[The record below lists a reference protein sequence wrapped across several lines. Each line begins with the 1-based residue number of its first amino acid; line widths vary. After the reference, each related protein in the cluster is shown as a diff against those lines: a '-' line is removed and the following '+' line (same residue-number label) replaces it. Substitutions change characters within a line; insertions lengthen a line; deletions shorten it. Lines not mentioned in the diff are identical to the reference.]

1 MLDFT
6 SASYLGSE
14 FSSVDL
20 HLKTPLT
27 LGKPAFLKEPLL
39 NRWVANQIAKMQG
52 LERGVI
58 APSSLHLFWDL
69 FGILSKNYIVF
80 IEENTYPIGQWGTIH
95 ADARQIPVIRFKPE
109 NLIELQNSI
118 RKNCFNKQKPLIVC
132 DALNIDSGKLAPIK
146 EYLSLIEPMNGHL
159 LIDDTQTFGI
169 FGANPT
175 HTGFGLGGG
184 GILKLLHI
192 NSSKTLTIN
201 SLSKAFGVPIAVLAG
216 NEKIIKSFEKH
227 SLTRVHS
234 SAVSAAH
241 AIAAAHILKNN
252 QQIGDKLRQKL
263 WNNIQ
268 YFRKNL
274 AKLGSLT
281 TTSGIFPVQKVSLN
295 YPNSALLIYQK
306 LLENN
311 IECLL
316 LASAQKPPQPSLA
329 FCFRADHSFKDIDNL
344 LATLMKILKKHE
356 KLHPQTVFKTK
367 ISLSHERRN

>member
-14 FSSVDL
+14 FSSISL

-69 FGILSKNYIVF
+69 FGILSKNYVVF
-80 IEENTYPIGQWGTIH
+80 IEENIYPIGQWGTIH

-118 RKNCFNKQKPLIVC
+118 ITNCLNKQKPLIVC

-146 EYLSLIEPMNGHL
+146 EYLSLIEPMNGNL

-169 FGANPT
+169 FGTNPT

-184 GILKLLHI
+184 GILKLLQI
-192 NSSKTLTIN
+192 NSYKILTIN

-227 SLTRVHS
+227 SLTRVHT

-241 AIAAAHILKNN
+241 AIAAARILKTN

-274 AKLGSLT
+274 AKLGYLT

-316 LASAQKPPQPSLA
+316 LASAQKPPQPSIA
-329 FCFRADHSFKDIDNL
+329 FCFRADHSFKDIYIL
-344 LATLMKILKKHE
+344 LTTLMKILKKQE
-356 KLHPQTVFKTK
+356 KLHPQRVFNTKT
-367 ISLSHERRN
+367 SLSHERRN

>member
-14 FSSVDL
+14 FSSIDFN
-20 HLKTPLT
+20 LKTPLT

-39 NRWVANQIAKMQG
+39 NRWVANQIAQMQG
-52 LERGVI
+52 LERGI
-58 APSSLHLFWDL
+58 LAPSSLHLFWDL
-69 FGILSKNYIVF
+69 FGILSKNYVVF

-95 ADARQIPVIRFKPE
+95 ADARQLPVIRFKPE
-109 NLIELQNSI
+109 NLSDL
-118 RKNCFNKQKPLIVC
+118 RKNIQKYCHNNLKPLIVC

-146 EYLSLIEPMNGHL
+146 EYLSIVEPLNGNL

-169 FGANPT
+169 FGVSQNQENF
-175 HTGFGLGGG
+175 GFGGG
-184 GILKLLHI
+184 GVLKYTNI
-192 NSSKTLTIN
+192 YSPKILTIN
-201 SLSKAFGVPIAVLAG
+201 SLSKAFGIPVAVLAG
-216 NEKIIKSFEKH
+216 NTDIIKSFEKN
-227 SLTRVHS
+227 SLTRVHN

-241 AIAAAHILKNN
+241 TLVTAHILRKN

-274 AKLGSLT
+274 VRLGSQKPIN
-281 TTSGIFPVQKVSLN
+281 GIFPVQKVSLI

-316 LASAQKPPQPSLA
+316 LAPTSKHPRPSIA
-329 FCFRADHSFKDIDNL
+329 FCFRADHNFNEIDYL
-344 LATLMKILKKHE
+344 LAVLRKIIKKE
-356 KLHPQTVFKTK
+356 DTPQTFFITKT
-367 ISLSHERRN
+367 SLSHERRN

>member
-69 FGILSKNYIVF
+69 FGILSKNYVVF

-95 ADARQIPVIRFKPE
+95 ADARQISVIRFKPE
-109 NLIELQNSI
+109 NLIELKNSI
-118 RKNCFNKQKPLIVC
+118 RKNCLNRQKPLIVC

-146 EYLSLIEPMNGHL
+146 EYLSIIEPMNGNL
-159 LIDDTQTFGI
+159 LIDDTQTFGV
-169 FGANPT
+169 FGGNHNQT
-175 HTGFGLGGG
+175 NFGYGGG
-184 GILKLLHI
+184 GILRYMNI
-192 NSSKTLTIN
+192 SSPKILTIN

-216 NEKIIKSFEKH
+216 NEKIIKSFEKN
-227 SLTRVHS
+227 SLTRVHN
-234 SAVSAAH
+234 SAVSAVH
-241 AIAAAHILKNN
+241 AVATAHILKKN
-252 QQIGDKLRQKL
+252 QEIGDKLRQKL

-268 YFRKNL
+268 YFRKNS

-281 TTSGIFPVQKVSLN
+281 TTSGIFPLQKVSVN

-316 LASAQKPPQPSLA
+316 LAPSPKSTQPSIA
-329 FCFRADHSFKDIDNL
+329 FCFRADHSFTEIDSLITNL
-344 LATLMKILKKHE
+344 NYILKKINHS
-356 KLHPQTVFKTK
+356 HPQTFFTPKT
-367 ISLSHERRN
+367 SLSHERRN